1 MAEELWTLDFR
12 ASFAIL
18 ININQ
23 AIVKQT
29 FWTELMKHQKDDE
42 TFRGSSLGDS
52 LNEAFRLDT
61 FFKCKLLKIELK
73 KIYLPNFNKDEIL
86 ACDLWISCNL
96 CLQIEIW
103 NLF

>member
-1 MAEELWTLDFR
+1 
-12 ASFAIL
+12 
-18 ININQ
+18 
-23 AIVKQT
+23 
-29 FWTELMKHQKDDE
+29 MKHQKDDE

-86 ACDLWISCNL
+86 ACDL
-96 CLQIEIW
+96 
-103 NLF
+103 